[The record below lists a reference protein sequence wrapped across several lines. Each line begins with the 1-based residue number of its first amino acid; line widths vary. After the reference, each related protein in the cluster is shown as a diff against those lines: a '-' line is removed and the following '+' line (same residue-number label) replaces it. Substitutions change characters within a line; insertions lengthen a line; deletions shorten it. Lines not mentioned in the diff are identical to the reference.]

1 MSGLEAFGV
10 LVSAIQLV
18 DSSFK
23 ILEALRHVHKLV
35 NGDPNLFQ
43 QQLDQINQLVYTAKL
58 IETSDIFQHE
68 DITIPLNAVI
78 VETQQL
84 RGILEDIISTASR
97 RTRMSYLRA
106 IMNSNRES
114 RIRRAFITLEE
125 KKSTLILCT
134 LSTCSKLILQV
145 RDEISEHVP
154 FIRKSIGDIESS
166 FQQYPEILSEIRK
179 VQNQLLQ
186 CRCMAASEISSPEE
200 KRTSHPSSGSASNL
214 FDSGK
219 STDCGLI
226 LSSQGTS
233 VGKKV
238 LCPPT
243 DHNPL
248 RFGVVS
254 LTEPI
259 ISIERP
265 IQCNVPHPKTAFS
278 SPHTRSAVTPHSQS
292 THRYYEVCAT
302 ESARQ
307 INGDIG
313 CGHALS
319 DPNLHYGRIIATGNS
334 RQVNGNVFDPSF
346 AMAFFSN

>member
-10 LVSAIQLV
+10 LASAIQLV

-84 RGILEDIISTASR
+84 QGILEGIISTASR
-97 RTRMSYLRA
+97 RTGMSYLRA

-200 KRTSHPSSGSASNL
+200 RRTSHPSSGSASNL
-214 FDSGK
+214 FDSGE
-219 STDCGLI
+219 STD
-226 LSSQGTS
+226 
-233 VGKKV
+233 
-238 LCPPT
+238 
-243 DHNPL
+243 
-248 RFGVVS
+248 VS

-265 IQCNVPHPKTAFS
+265 IQCNVPRPKAAFS

-346 AMAFFSN
+346 AMAFSSN